1 MLLVLPPFEASPSPS
16 TIANFGRE
24 YRRGQETRAE
34 RAASSESSLAAAQK
48 ASRPVFFSEHNGIN
62 ICSVY
67 DRNRLPPGGVIG
79 GPAVIEEFD
88 ATTVIHPG
96 YQAIVDVF
104 GNLLI
109 KEAKS

>member
-1 MLLVLPPFEASPSPS
+1 
-16 TIANFGRE
+16 
-24 YRRGQETRAE
+24 
-34 RAASSESSLAAAQK
+34 LAAAQK
-48 ASRPVFFSEHNGIN
+48 ESRPVFFAEHNGIK

-67 DRNRLPPGGVIG
+67 DRYRLPPGGVIA

-96 YQAIVDVF
+96 YQALVDGF

-109 KEAKS
+109 NRSIRCGVGISKW

>member
-1 MLLVLPPFEASPSPS
+1 MS
-16 TIANFGRE
+16 
-24 YRRGQETRAE
+24 
-34 RAASSESSLAAAQK
+34 
-48 ASRPVFFSEHNGIN
+48 

-67 DRNRLPPGGVIG
+67 DRYRLPPGGVIG

>member
-1 MLLVLPPFEASPSPS
+1 M
-16 TIANFGRE
+16 
-24 YRRGQETRAE
+24 
-34 RAASSESSLAAAQK
+34 AAAQK
-48 ASRPVFFSEHNGIN
+48 ESRPVFFSEHNGMS

-67 DRNRLPPGGVIG
+67 DRYRLPPGGVIG

-96 YQAIVDVF
+96 YQAIVDGF